1 MKTRLI
7 THMSTLALTMAL
19 STVAFAGGM
28 IESGAMKSQGG
39 QSQSSAWFSK
49 LDSNHDGYLTR
60 NEIERNSKLAED
72 WSTAD
77 KNQDDKISRGEF
89 SAFEA
94 GIFNGGSKTKNNGSK
109 MKSGGSDY

>member
-7 THMSTLALTMAL
+7 AHISALAMTMAL

-28 IESGAMKSQGG
+28 NESGAMKSQSG

-60 NEIERNSKLAED
+60 SEIERNSKLAED

-77 KNQDDKISRGEF
+77 KNQDDRISRGEF

-94 GIFNGGSKTKNNGSK
+94 GIFGGGSKK
-109 MKSGGSDY
+109 KSGGSDY